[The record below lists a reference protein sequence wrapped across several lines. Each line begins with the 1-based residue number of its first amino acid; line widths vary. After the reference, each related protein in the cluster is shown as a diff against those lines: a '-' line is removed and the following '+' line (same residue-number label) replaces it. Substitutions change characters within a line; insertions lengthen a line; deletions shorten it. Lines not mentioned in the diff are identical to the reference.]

1 MSQRP
6 ARDDAPKPSLVTP
19 FALAAFAITVS
30 VVACDRP
37 GTRAAAP
44 AADTHTPS
52 AAAPVAQRDSRIFD
66 NTSSGASTSP
76 HYPSTDALSDTVI
89 SARIKAEL
97 LTDPGMTGSDVSVNT
112 DHGVVML
119 TGSVKSQEQSAIAS
133 AHAQRQDGVMRV
145 DTHLATAPQ

>member
-1 MSQRP
+1 MSQQPPRKE
-6 ARDDAPKPSLVTP
+6 APRPSLVTP

-44 AADTHTPS
+44 TPETY
-52 AAAPVAQRDSRIFD
+52 AQTGTVTAQRDTRMFD
-66 NTSSGASTSP
+66 NTASGASTSP
-76 HYPSTDALSDTVI
+76 RYSSADALSDPMI
-89 SARIKAEL
+89 SGRIRAEL

-112 DHGVVML
+112 DHGVVTL
-119 TGSVKSQEQSAIAS
+119 TGSVKSQEQTAIAS

>member
-1 MSQRP
+1 MSQQP
-6 ARDDAPKPSLVTP
+6 PRDEAPKPSLVTP
-19 FALAAFAITVS
+19 FALASFAIAVS

-37 GTRAAAP
+37 GTRAATPAP
-44 AADTHTPS
+44 ETYSQAATPR
-52 AAAPVAQRDSRIFD
+52 PAQRDTRTFD
-66 NTSSGASTSP
+66 NTASGASTVP
-76 HYPSTDALSDTVI
+76 HYSSTDAISDTVI